1 MRITVWIPGDQLL
14 KDHPALDY
22 AKAHTTNEHIRVLMI
37 ESREQTFRLP
47 YQRKK
52 LVLLLSAM
60 RHYARHLQESG
71 IGVDYRSAAS
81 TAEAIQAHLASFK
94 PDLLV
99 AMSASTYTGRRF
111 QGNLEQQLQIRT
123 LLLPNTMFLVDSF
136 NPYPDPQP
144 GKRYVMENFYREMR
158 RHHRILLDDADQP
171 VGGAW
176 NFDKDNRKP
185 LPRSVVPPE
194 PLLFPPDALTQ
205 QVMQEIEAF
214 DSHVGTADGFALAV
228 THDDALRALNDFID
242 HRLADFGTYEDAMSA
257 QHGILFHSVLSPY
270 VNIGL
275 LTPMQM
281 VNAALRAFEA
291 GNAPINAV
299 EGFVRQIIGWRE
311 YIYWQY
317 WRQMPSLQDAN
328 AWNGKRTMPRMFWDA
343 DTPMNCVHHVV
354 KRLIDT
360 GYTHHIERLMII
372 CNFCLLAGVDP
383 AEVADW
389 FLTFYV
395 DAYEWVVYPNVI
407 GMGMNADGGQTAT
420 KPYVASANYIH
431 KMSDYCAGCRFD
443 HRQRTGDNACPF
455 NYLYWNFMIE
465 HEISLRSNP
474 RLGKNVLGLR
484 HLDEM
489 ERGRVRAEA
498 EAFLNGLEL
507 YESVRQKRWLA
518 LK

>member
-1 MRITVWIPGDQLL
+1 MRITVWMPGDQLL

-22 AKAHTTNEHIRVLMI
+22 AKTHTSQENIRVLMV
-37 ESREQTFRLP
+37 ESHEQAFRLP

-52 LVLLLSAM
+52 LVLLFSAM
-60 RHYARHLQESG
+60 RHYAEMLRESG
-71 IGVDYRSAAS
+71 MEVDYRNADTTAA
-81 TAEAIQAHLASFK
+81 ALQAHLADFK

-99 AMSASTYTGRRF
+99 AMSASTYAGRRF
-111 QGNLEQQLQIRT
+111 QRDLEHRLQIRT
-123 LLLPNTMFLVDSF
+123 LLLPNTMFLVESF
-136 NPYPDPQP
+136 NPYPNPQP

-158 RHHRILLDDADQP
+158 RHHRILLDEADQP
-171 VGGAW
+171 VGGVW
-176 NFDKDNRKP
+176 NFDKENRKP
-185 LPRSVVPPE
+185 LPRSVIPPE
-194 PLLFPPDALTQ
+194 PLTFPPDALTQ
-205 QVMQEIEAF
+205 QVMREMETL
-214 DSHVGTADGFALAV
+214 DSHVGAPDGFALAV
-228 THDDALRALNDFID
+228 THDDAERALYDFID

-257 QHGILFHSVLSPY
+257 QHGVLFHSVLSPY

-281 VNAALRAFEA
+281 VEAALSAYED

-299 EGFVRQIIGWRE
+299 EGFIRQIIGWRE

-317 WRQMPSLQDAN
+317 WRQMPALRNAN
-328 AWNGKRTMPRMFWDA
+328 GWRGTRTMPRMFWDA

-383 AEVADW
+383 GEVADW

-420 KPYVASANYIH
+420 KPYIASANYIH
-431 KMSDYCAGCRFD
+431 NMSDYCAGCRFD
-443 HRQRTGDNACPF
+443 PKQRTGERACPF
-455 NYLYWNFMIE
+455 NYLYWNFIIE
-465 HEISLRSNP
+465 HEALLRSNP

-484 HLDEM
+484 HLDET
-489 ERGRVRAEA
+489 ERQRVQEQALS
-498 EAFLNGLEL
+498 FLDGLEL
-507 YESVRQKRWLA
+507 YESVRQKQWLA

>member
-1 MRITVWIPGDQLL
+1 MTVWILGDQLL
-14 KDHPALDY
+14 NAHPALDY
-22 AKAHTTNEHIRVLMI
+22 AKARTYDENIRVLMI
-37 ESREQTFRLP
+37 ESREQAARLP

-52 LVLLLSAM
+52 LVLLFSAM
-60 RHYARHLQESG
+60 RHYAARLQETG
-71 IGVDYRSAAS
+71 IQVDYQQSMTAGAALR
-81 TAEAIQAHLASFK
+81 AHLSSFQ

-99 AMSASTYTGRRF
+99 AMLASTYAGRQF
-111 QGNLEQQLQIRT
+111 QRALEHHFRIKT
-123 LLLPNTMFLVDSF
+123 VLLPNTMFLVESF

-144 GKRYVMENFYREMR
+144 GKRYVMEHFYREMR

-171 VGGAW
+171 IGGIW
-176 NFDKDNRKP
+176 NFDKENRKP
-185 LPRSVVPPE
+185 LPRSLVPPE
-194 PLLFPPDALTQ
+194 PLSFPPDALTR
-205 QVMQEIEAF
+205 QVMQEIEAL
-214 DSHVGTADGFALAV
+214 DSHVGTPEGFALAV
-228 THDDALRALNDFID
+228 THDQAERALNDFIE
-242 HRLADFGTYEDAMSA
+242 HRLANFGDYEDAMSA
-257 QHGILFHSVLSPY
+257 QYDVLFHSVLSPY
-270 VNIGL
+270 VNLGL

-281 VNAALRAFEA
+281 VNAALSAYEA
-291 GNAPINAV
+291 RSAPINAV

-311 YIYWQY
+311 FIYWQY

-328 AWNGKRTMPRMFWDA
+328 GWNGKRTMPRMFWDA
-343 DTPMNCVHHVV
+343 DTPMNCVRHVV

-360 GYTHHIERLMII
+360 GYTHHIERLMIV

-431 KMSDYCAGCRFD
+431 SMSDYCAGCRFD
-443 HRQRTGDNACPF
+443 PKQRAGERACPF
-455 NYLYWNFMIE
+455 NYLYWNFLIE
-465 HEISLRSNP
+465 HEAVLRSNP

-484 HLDEM
+484 HLDET
-489 ERGRVRAEA
+489 ERRHVQTEA
-498 EAFLNGLEL
+498 RAFLDELEL
-507 YESVRQKRWLA
+507 YESVRQKRQLT

>member
-22 AKAHTTNEHIRVLMI
+22 AKAHANQEHIRVLMI
-37 ESREQTFRLP
+37 ESREQTLRLP

-52 LVLLLSAM
+52 LVLLFSAM
-60 RHYARHLQESG
+60 RHYARYLQESG
-71 IGVDYRSAAS
+71 IEVDYRSAAA
-81 TAEAIQAHLASFK
+81 TTEAIQAHLTSFN

-99 AMSASTYTGRRF
+99 TMSASTYRGRRF
-111 QGNLEQQLQIRT
+111 QDDLEQRLQIKT

-158 RHHRILLDDADQP
+158 RHHRILLDDANQP
-171 VGGAW
+171 IGGAW

-194 PLLFPPDALTQ
+194 PHLFPPDALTQ
-205 QVMQEIEAF
+205 QVMHEVEAL
-214 DSHVGTADGFALAV
+214 DNHVGTADGFTLAV
-228 THDDALRALNDFID
+228 THDDALMALNDFID

-257 QHGILFHSVLSPY
+257 QSGVLFHSVLSPY

-281 VNAALRAFEA
+281 VNAALHAYEA

-328 AWNGKRTMPRMFWDA
+328 GWHGRRTMPRMFWDA
-343 DTPMNCVHHVV
+343 DTPMNCVRHVV
-354 KRLIDT
+354 TRLIDT

-383 AEVADW
+383 GEVADW

-431 KMSDYCAGCRFD
+431 KMSDYCAGCQFD
-443 HRQRTGDNACPF
+443 HRQRTGEHACPF

-465 HEISLRSNP
+465 NESVLRANP

-484 HLDEM
+484 HLDEI
-489 ERGRVRAEA
+489 ERQRVRAEA

-507 YESVRQKRWLA
+507 YESMRQKR
-518 LK
+518 